1 MSLLVLS
8 AVTKAQEN
16 FVVTSFNDTVKYY
29 DISQGVI
36 FNFTDSVLI
45 VNQSADG
52 MKAIL
57 HYQQRIF

>member
-1 MSLLVLS
+1 MRKLFIIMSLLVLS

-45 VNQSADG
+45 VNQ
-52 MKAIL
+52 
-57 HYQQRIF
+57 

>member
-1 MSLLVLS
+1 MRKLFIIMSLLVLS

-45 VNQSADG
+45 VNQSL
-52 MKAIL
+52 ME
-57 HYQQRIF
+57 